1 MFTVVRQH
9 CQLLWDAS
17 ILIELYIYIY
27 KVWVG
32 EIKLCSAS
40 YRGNARK

>member
-17 ILIELYIYIY
+17 ILIELYIY